1 MTPEVKG
8 FLLAAVVKILFV
20 FTVINVA
27 VMLIIWQERR
37 QSAFV
42 QDRLGP
48 NRVGPQGLLQS
59 VADGLKN
66 FMKEETFPA
75 SADKILFTIAPMM
88 AFIPALLAFAVIP
101 FAAPLPGF
109 DFTLP
114 VLGRFAYVGTI
125 PMVMADIP
133 IGFLFVLAVTS
144 LGVYGIVLAGWSSNS
159 KYAFLGGLRA
169 SAQMISYEIAL
180 GMSLIALVILVGN
193 VTLSEVVVRQ
203 QQSAW
208 FIFPLLIGFFVFVVS
223 AFAETNRLPFDL
235 PETES
240 ELVAG
245 YHTEY
250 SSMKFAMFFI
260 AEYSNMITASALM
273 ATFFFGGWDIPFTEW
288 DEGSPTVLKSLVT
301 MLVFGLKTWLFLT
314 LYIQIRWTLP
324 RFRFDQLMVLG
335 WKFMIPLAIGYIVL
349 VATSVLVLDELNVTF
364 GLQYAAVLFVLNLL
378 VAYVLFWVVDRN
390 RIVAGAH
397 KRRRRSVV

>member
-1 MTPEVKG
+1 M
-8 FLLAAVVKILFV
+8 
-20 FTVINVA
+20 
-27 VMLIIWQERR
+27 
-37 QSAFV
+37 
-42 QDRLGP
+42 
-48 NRVGPQGLLQS
+48 
-59 VADGLKN
+59 ADGLKN

-169 SAQMISYEIAL
+169 SAQMVSYEIAL

-301 MLVFGLKTWLFLT
+301 MLVFGLKTWLFLA

-397 KRRRRSVV
+397 ERRRRSVV

>member
-37 QSAFV
+37 QSAFA

-88 AFIPALLAFAVIP
+88 AFIPALLGFAVIP

-133 IGFLFVLAVTS
+133 IGFLFVLAITS

-169 SAQMISYEIAL
+169 SAQMVSYEIAM
-180 GMSLIALVILVGN
+180 GMSLIALLILVGN
-193 VTLSEVVVRQ
+193 VTLYEVVARQ

-208 FIFPLLIGFFVFVVS
+208 FIFPLLIGFFVFFVA

-273 ATFFFGGWDIPFTEW
+273 ATFFFGGWDIPFTDW

-301 MLVFGLKTWLFLT
+301 MLVFGLKTWLFLA

-349 VATSVLVLDELNVTF
+349 VATSVLVLDALNVTF
-364 GLQYAAVLFVLNLL
+364 GLQYAAVLFALNLL

-390 RIVAGAH
+390 RIMVGAH
-397 KRRRRSVV
+397 ERRGRSVV

>member
-37 QSAFV
+37 QSAFA

-88 AFIPALLAFAVIP
+88 AFIPALLGFAVIP

-114 VLGRFAYVGTI
+114 VLGHFAYVGTI

-133 IGFLFVLAVTS
+133 IGFLFVLAITS

-169 SAQMISYEIAL
+169 SAQMVSYEIAM
-180 GMSLIALVILVGN
+180 GMSLIALLILVGN
-193 VTLSEVVVRQ
+193 VTLYEVVARQ

-208 FIFPLLIGFFVFVVS
+208 FVFPLLIGFFVFVVA

-301 MLVFGLKTWLFLT
+301 MLVFGLKTWLFLA

-364 GLQYAAVLFVLNLL
+364 GLQYAAVLFALNLL

-390 RIVAGAH
+390 RIMVGAH
-397 KRRRRSVV
+397 ERRGRSVV

>member
-301 MLVFGLKTWLFLT
+301 MLVFGLKTWLFLA

>member
-37 QSAFV
+37 QSAFA

-88 AFIPALLAFAVIP
+88 AFIPALLGFAVIP

-133 IGFLFVLAVTS
+133 IGFLFVLAITS

-169 SAQMISYEIAL
+169 SAQMVSYEIAM
-180 GMSLIALVILVGN
+180 GMSLIALLILVGN
-193 VTLSEVVVRQ
+193 VTLYEVVARQ

-208 FIFPLLIGFFVFVVS
+208 FVFPLLIGFFVFVVA

-273 ATFFFGGWDIPFTEW
+273 ATFFFGGWDIPFTDW

-301 MLVFGLKTWLFLT
+301 MLVFGLKTWLFLA

-364 GLQYAAVLFVLNLL
+364 GLQYAAVLFVLNLF

-390 RIVAGAH
+390 RIMVGAH
-397 KRRRRSVV
+397 ERRGRSVV